1 MAKTFKPVVL
11 TANALEG
18 GEAVWWTGAGWSPR
32 FAEACSARSAE
43 EAALFE
49 TLAAAPMFE
58 RMVVGPYLA
67 EVEVTEQGL
76 NPGDPRRRGADLR
89 LSRGRGGARAGRLRP
104 LAPRRPTRLAGRGPS

>member
-1 MAKTFKPVVL
+1 MAKTFKPVVI

-32 FAEACSARSAE
+32 FAEACPARSAE

-76 NPGDPRRRGADLR
+76 NPGSRREAIRADAAPTFDYLVGA
-89 LSRGRGGARAGRLRP
+89 GAREQA
-104 LAPRRPTRLAGRGPS
+104 A